1 MAPGAVRAPALGI
14 NHMKARTSAPG
25 WVQGVRSILRESVG
39 PSYSVVGQLGKTRLT
54 VRFSNG
60 VRKSCVLEIL
70 WEKASTRK
78 IQEQVEE
85 IARLIDGG
93 RSWDEVM
100 QIIKRNSF
108 TAPQAAD
115 EPEPDLL
122 IKAYDIWSHDYMFKQ
137 TRRIEKSTLDGQ
149 YAKARK
155 RLKEVS
161 NAINAHDLL
170 VKAGQC
176 WEPGIRTRQQVIRTL
191 AKFLRWGV
199 SKDSDYILDSTKWEP
214 KPKGSLS
221 EYIGEKSL
229 KVREKAT
236 AATVALEDDEIL
248 AIINS
253 LPVTSN
259 HPRDK
264 KSAEQWQFALQLM
277 STFGLRPVEIHYL
290 EVKVV
295 RGQYQVWCN
304 YCKKND
310 NSLGRPRRLH
320 ALPPEWLKTWNLVD
334 RIANM
339 TEDDLPRR
347 PNSNV
352 GEACRKYLM
361 GKPIWKAIRENKAIS
376 PYSFRH
382 GWSLRSHLDFG
393 LSDTVSAK
401 ALGHT
406 TAVHNQIYASYTTE
420 ALMDDAIEKGI
431 KYRNLTRSNIPG

>member
-161 NAINAHDLL
+161 NATNAHDLL
-170 VKAGQC
+170 VKQGNV
-176 WEPGIRTRQQVIRTL
+176 G
-191 AKFLRWGV
+191 
-199 SKDSDYILDSTKWEP
+199 
-214 KPKGSLS
+214 
-221 EYIGEKSL
+221 
-229 KVREKAT
+229 
-236 AATVALEDDEIL
+236 
-248 AIINS
+248 
-253 LPVTSN
+253 
-259 HPRDK
+259 
-264 KSAEQWQFALQLM
+264 
-277 STFGLRPVEIHYL
+277 
-290 EVKVV
+290 
-295 RGQYQVWCN
+295 
-304 YCKKND
+304 
-310 NSLGRPRRLH
+310 
-320 ALPPEWLKTWNLVD
+320 NLV
-334 RIANM
+334 
-339 TEDDLPRR
+339 
-347 PNSNV
+347 
-352 GEACRKYLM
+352 
-361 GKPIWKAIRENKAIS
+361 
-376 PYSFRH
+376 
-382 GWSLRSHLDFG
+382 
-393 LSDTVSAK
+393 
-401 ALGHT
+401 
-406 TAVHNQIYASYTTE
+406 
-420 ALMDDAIEKGI
+420 
-431 KYRNLTRSNIPG
+431 